1 MPRSMPSV
9 RHAARLARSNWMAAT
24 SIARASRVRCASAH
38 FIGREWRRIY
48 YGNTKEDADAIDFSD
63 KFIYEELE
71 RPKSLRSIPCIHVP
85 DSGAIKAFRMWSD
98 KTDKIEY

>member
-1 MPRSMPSV
+1 M
-9 RHAARLARSNWMAAT
+9 
-24 SIARASRVRCASAH
+24 
-38 FIGREWRRIY
+38 
-48 YGNTKEDADAIDFSD
+48 KEPCFSD

-71 RPKSLRSIPCIHVP
+71 RPKSMRSIPCIHVP

>member
-1 MPRSMPSV
+1 
-9 RHAARLARSNWMAAT
+9 MAAT

-38 FIGREWRRIY
+38 FSIY

>member
-9 RHAARLARSNWMAAT
+9 RHAARWARSNWMAAT
-24 SIARASRVRCASAH
+24 SIARASRVRFYWAGVA
-38 FIGREWRRIY
+38 RIY

-71 RPKSLRSIPCIHVP
+71 RPKSLRSIPCIHVS